1 MGAYKEN
8 PRYNQVQTR
17 LCDYDYEF
25 LQAFANSNKVSI
37 AKAASVIIE
46 AGIKMMQRAIHD

>member
-17 LCDYDYEF
+17 LCDDDYAF
-25 LQAFANSNKVSI
+25 LKKLSRSMNASKAKV
-37 AKAASVIIE
+37 KASLIS
-46 AGIKMMQRAIHD
+46 AGIKMLQEAGK